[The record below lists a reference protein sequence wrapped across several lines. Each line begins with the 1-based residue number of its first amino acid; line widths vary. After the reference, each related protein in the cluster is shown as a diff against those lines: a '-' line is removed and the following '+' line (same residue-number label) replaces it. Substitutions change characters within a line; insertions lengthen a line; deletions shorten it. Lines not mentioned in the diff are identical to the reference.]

1 MPENIRKAAWLPVS
15 HLPKCKGPKEAKGV
29 AKFKCDSCEESF
41 LTQRGLSMH
50 ELHRHPA
57 IRNLKRH
64 QSGKYQTNQ

>member
-1 MPENIRKAAWLPVS
+1 MSENIRKTAWLQVS

-29 AKFKCDSCEESF
+29 AKFKCDFCEESF